1 MSERDGWNHLYLF
14 DGVNGRVKNQITKG
28 SWLVRGVDRIDP
40 ATRQVWFRASGMYAG
55 KDPYFIHS
63 YRINLDG
70 SGLTTFTEADA
81 NHAVRFSGDGQFYL
95 DRYSRVDLP
104 PVMELRRTS
113 DQKLVMTVEKADAS
127 ALLATGWRP
136 PEAFVAKGRD
146 GTTDIYGVI
155 VRPTNFN
162 ASKKYPV
169 IEYIYAG
176 PHDSF
181 VPKTW
186 GVQFGMQAQAEL
198 GFIVSQI
205 EGWGRRIDRRRFTMW
220 RGRTSATRDSPIA
233 FGGIARS
240 RRSIPRMTRR
250 RWGSTAVPQA
260 GRTRWARCCS
270 IRSFTRSP

>member
-1 MSERDGWNHLYLF
+1 MPRRARFCSA
-14 DGVNGRVKNQITKG
+14 
-28 SWLVRGVDRIDP
+28 P
-40 ATRQVWFRASGMYAG
+40 AACIAG
-55 KDPYFIHS
+55 KDPYFVHY

-70 SGLTTFTEADA
+70 SGLTTFTQADA
-81 NHAVRFSGDGQFYL
+81 NHAVRFSGDGQYYL

-127 ALLATGWRP
+127 ALLATGWRV

-146 GTTDIYGVI
+146 GKTDIYGVI
-155 VRPTNFN
+155 VRPTNFD
-162 ASKKYPV
+162 AKKKYPV

-186 GVQFGMQAQAEL
+186 GVQYGMQAQAEL

-205 EGWGRRIDRRRFTMW
+205 DGMGTSNRSKAFHDVAWQNIGDAGFPDRILLAQGGRREISVVRCVEGRHLRRVG
-220 RGRTSATRDSPIA
+220 GRPERDGRAALSSGVLQSRRELRRLPRQPHGQDLVERA
-233 FGGIARS
+233 VDGLAARS
-240 RRSIPRMTRR
+240 RSTTRH
-250 RWGSTAVPQA
+250 
-260 GRTRWARCCS
+260 RTS
-270 IRSFTRSP
+270 